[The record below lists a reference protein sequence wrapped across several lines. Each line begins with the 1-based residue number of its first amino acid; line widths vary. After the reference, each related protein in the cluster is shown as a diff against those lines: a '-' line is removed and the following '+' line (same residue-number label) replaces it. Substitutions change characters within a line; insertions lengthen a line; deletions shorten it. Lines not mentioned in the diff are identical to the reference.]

1 LIYCLDTDILIEHF
15 RGNEGIKE
23 RIESLTADDKLGL
36 IWLTV
41 YEFFKGIF
49 VTGKYEEEKFLQKL
63 VQSCIILEPTYE
75 AAKIGGEIY
84 AGLRKAGKLINDA
97 DILIASIVRAHD
109 AVLVTNNE
117 DHFTRIEGLKTEN
130 WLK

>member
-1 LIYCLDTDILIEHF
+1 MIYCLDTDILIEHF
-15 RGNEGIKE
+15 RGNKGIKE
-23 RIESLTADDKLGL
+23 RVESLTADDKLGL

-49 VTGKYEEEKFLQKL
+49 ISGKFQEEKFLQKL
-63 VQSCIILEPTYE
+63 VESCIILDSTYE
-75 AAKIGGEIY
+75 AAKIGGEVY

-97 DILIASIVRAHD
+97 DIVIASIVRAHD

-117 DHFTRIEGLKTEN
+117 EHFSRIEGLKTEN